1 MKKHNNNNNKNNK
14 IILIAIAA
22 IVVLLIVFGRQTKEN
37 AKPAEELKESTGS
50 GFLEVVTSPSN
61 AEIFVDG
68 VSSGKSP
75 DTIYNIPVGSHN
87 IVIKKSGYE
96 DFSSQVSIGAG
107 KKAHIEASLAAVP
120 SAEKKAEAAGSAGKA
135 PETANAVE
143 KAAEKIAAEEKI
155 AGIKANG
162 VIDIGNRFLIYYDF
176 NEGNFTNRRYAD
188 SDAFSNRYDKH
199 FVFIRFAPASVKT
212 ISKSIDTVKK
222 PDCIGKKGEYEFL
235 YSEQT
240 MCITT
245 KEGQIAA
252 IGGKWENTENTEI
265 VWKLFN

>member
-1 MKKHNNNNNKNNK
+1 MNKPNKNNNITN
-14 IILIAIAA
+14 IILVAIAA
-22 IVVLLIVFGRQTKEN
+22 IVVLMLFFGRQTKEK
-37 AKPAEELKESTGS
+37 AELGEELKESAGS
-50 GFLEVVTSPSN
+50 GFLEVATSPSN
-61 AEIFVDG
+61 ADIFVDG
-68 VSSGKSP
+68 AYSGKSP
-75 DTIYNIPVGSHN
+75 NTIYNVPVGAHN
-87 IVIKKSGYE
+87 IIIKKSGYG
-96 DFSSQVSIGAG
+96 DFSSQVSIEAG
-107 KKAHIEASLAAVP
+107 KRAYIEANLVAVP
-120 SAEKKAEAAGSAGKA
+120 DAEKKAEAAGSAGKA

-245 KEGQIAA
+245 KEGYIAA
-252 IGGKWENTENTEI
+252 IGGNWEKTENAKLA
-265 VWKLFN
+265 WKVFN